1 MAIVSP
7 EYRKTKEEI
16 TDMLN
21 YMQDVDIT
29 PEVLLMID
37 FAYHNTD
44 NNYDGGLSFLD
55 RLHWKLSK
63 YFPIQWNV
71 ANLKK
76 TIRDSNNP
84 AGMFVDILNEIITDD
99 MVACYGV

>member
-1 MAIVSP
+1 MSAVSF

-16 TDMLN
+16 NEMLE
-21 YMQDVDIT
+21 YMNDVDIT

-44 NNYDGGLSFLD
+44 PDYDRGLSFLD
-55 RLHWKLSK
+55 RLHRKLSL
-63 YFPIQWNV
+63 YFPIQWNLH
-71 ANLKK
+71 NLKFSVRNSK
-76 TIRDSNNP
+76 TPSTT
-84 AGMFVDILNEIITDD
+84 FVDILNEILTDD